1 MQIPRAVD
9 QSMARGFPNAGC
21 PNDARAMITGAPQTT
36 KTRWRRF
43 VHTLVRTLRG
53 ALLLQDTP
61 HRIALGCAC
70 GIFVSP
76 LPTLGQTFIGMIL
89 AKVLGGNVIAS
100 LPWSWI
106 TNPFTTLPIFYGCY
120 RIGMVITPGEW
131 KLVSFER
138 MGEIVDKFNHLSIAD
153 GFATGYAVV
162 VDIFV
167 PMLVGSMLV
176 GGIGAVLGY
185 VIIVRAVVAA
195 QERRRQR
202 LSHWQ
207 RASGRILPTDD
218 GI

>member
-1 MQIPRAVD
+1 
-9 QSMARGFPNAGC
+9 
-21 PNDARAMITGAPQTT
+21 MIAGAPKTT

-61 HRIALGCAC
+61 HRIAMGCAC

-76 LPTLGQTFIGMIL
+76 LPTLGQTFIGML
-89 AKVLGGNVIAS
+89 LSKLLGGNVIAS

-131 KLVSFER
+131 ELVSFER
-138 MGEIVDKFNHLSIAD
+138 MREIVDQFNHLSVAD
-153 GFATGYAVV
+153 SFATGYAVV

-167 PMLVGSMLV
+167 PMLVGSLLV
-176 GGIGAVLGY
+176 GGIGALIGY
-185 VIIVRAVVAA
+185 LLIIRAVVVA

-202 LSHWQ
+202 LSHW
-207 RASGRILPTDD
+207 RKASDKTLATNE

>member
-1 MQIPRAVD
+1 
-9 QSMARGFPNAGC
+9 
-21 PNDARAMITGAPQTT
+21 MIKGAPKTS

-89 AKVLGGNVIAS
+89 AKLLRGNVIAS

-120 RIGMVITPGEW
+120 RVGMLITPGEW

-138 MGEIVDKFNHLSIAD
+138 MREIVDKFNHLSMAD

-176 GGIGAVLGY
+176 GGIGAALGY
-185 VIIVRAVVAA
+185 VLVVRAVVAT

-202 LSHWQ
+202 LSHWRQ
-207 RASGRILPTDD
+207 ISGRNPVPDN

>member
-1 MQIPRAVD
+1 
-9 QSMARGFPNAGC
+9 
-21 PNDARAMITGAPQTT
+21 MITGAP
-36 KTRWRRF
+36 KTSKGRWRQF
-43 VHTLVRTLRG
+43 VHVLVKTVRG

-89 AKVLGGNVIAS
+89 AKLLRANVIAS

-120 RIGMVITPGEW
+120 RIGMLITPGDWE
-131 KLVSFER
+131 LVSFER
-138 MGEIVDKFNHLSIAD
+138 MGEIVEKFNHLSVAD
-153 GFATGYAVV
+153 SFSTGYAVV

-167 PMLVGSMLV
+167 PMLVGSLLV
-176 GGIGAVLGY
+176 GGIGALIGY
-185 VIIVRAVVAA
+185 FIIIRTVVVA

-202 LSHWQ
+202 LSHW
-207 RASGRILPTDD
+207 RKASDKTIATDD
-218 GI
+218 AI

>member
-1 MQIPRAVD
+1 
-9 QSMARGFPNAGC
+9 
-21 PNDARAMITGAPQTT
+21 MIQGAP
-36 KTRWRRF
+36 KTSKGRWRQF
-43 VHTLVRTLRG
+43 VHGLMKTLRG

-89 AKVLGGNVIAS
+89 AKLLRGNVIAS

-120 RIGMVITPGEW
+120 RVGMWVTPGEW

-138 MGEIVDKFNHLSIAD
+138 VGEIIDKFNHLSMAD

-167 PMLVGSMLV
+167 PMLVGSILV
-176 GGIGAVLGY
+176 GAIGAVIGY
-185 VIIVRAVVAA
+185 FIIIRAVVAA
-195 QERRRQR
+195 QERRRLRQSQWR
-202 LSHWQ
+202 TS
-207 RASGRILPTDD
+207 PTQAPATHE

>member
-1 MQIPRAVD
+1 
-9 QSMARGFPNAGC
+9 
-21 PNDARAMITGAPQTT
+21 MIKGAPKTT
-36 KTRWRRF
+36 KGRWRRF
-43 VHTLVRTLRG
+43 VHALMKTLRG

-61 HRIALGCAC
+61 HRIAIGCAC

-89 AKVLGGNVIAS
+89 AKLAGGNVIAS

-106 TNPFTTLPIFYGCY
+106 SNPFTTVPIFYGSY
-120 RIGMVITPGEW
+120 RVGMLVTPGDW

-138 MGEIVDKFNHLSIAD
+138 MQEIVDKFNHLSLAD

-167 PMLVGSMLV
+167 PMLVGALLV
-176 GGIGAVLGY
+176 GAVAAAVGY
-185 VIIVRAVVAA
+185 LLIVRAVVVM
-195 QERRRQR
+195 QERQRQR

-207 RASGRILPTDD
+207 RISGRTVVLGDD
-218 GI
+218 GR

>member
-1 MQIPRAVD
+1 
-9 QSMARGFPNAGC
+9 
-21 PNDARAMITGAPQTT
+21 MIQGAPKTT
-36 KTRWRRF
+36 KGRWRQF
-43 VHTLVRTLRG
+43 VHGLMKTLRG

-89 AKVLGGNVIAS
+89 AKLSGGNVIAS

-120 RIGMVITPGEW
+120 RVGMLITPGEW

-138 MGEIVDKFNHLSIAD
+138 MGEIVDKFNHLSMAD

-167 PMLVGSMLV
+167 PMLVGAILV
-176 GGIGAVLGY
+176 GAIGAVIGY
-185 VIIVRAVVAA
+185 LLIVRAVVAA
-195 QERRRQR
+195 QERKRQR

-207 RASGRILPTDD
+207 RASGRTAAVNND

>member
-1 MQIPRAVD
+1 
-9 QSMARGFPNAGC
+9 
-21 PNDARAMITGAPQTT
+21 MIQGAPKTT
-36 KTRWRRF
+36 KGRWRQF
-43 VHTLVRTLRG
+43 VHGLTKTLRG

-61 HRIALGCAC
+61 HRIAMGCAC

-89 AKVLGGNVIAS
+89 AKLLGGNVIAS

-120 RIGMVITPGEW
+120 RVGMLITPGEW

-138 MGEIVDKFNHLSIAD
+138 VGEIVDKFNHLSMAD

-167 PMLVGSMLV
+167 PMLVGSILV
-176 GGIGAVLGY
+176 GTIGAVMGY
-185 VIIVRAVVAA
+185 FIIIRAVVAA
-195 QERRRQR
+195 QKRRRLR
-202 LSHWQ
+202 LSQW
-207 RASGRILPTDD
+207 RTSSLPAPATSDAN
-218 GI
+218 

>member
-1 MQIPRAVD
+1 
-9 QSMARGFPNAGC
+9 
-21 PNDARAMITGAPQTT
+21 MIKGAPKTT
-36 KTRWRRF
+36 KGRWRQF
-43 VHTLVRTLRG
+43 VHTLVKTLRG

-61 HRIALGCAC
+61 HRIAMGCAC

-89 AKVLGGNVIAS
+89 AKLLRGNVIAS

-120 RIGMVITPGEW
+120 RVGMWITPGEW

-138 MGEIVDKFNHLSIAD
+138 MGEIVENFNRLSMAD

-167 PMLVGSMLV
+167 PMLVGSILV
-176 GGIGAVLGY
+176 GAIGAVIGY

-195 QERRRQR
+195 QERRRER

-207 RASGRILPTDD
+207 KATERPVATND

>member
-1 MQIPRAVD
+1 
-9 QSMARGFPNAGC
+9 
-21 PNDARAMITGAPQTT
+21 MIQGAP
-36 KTRWRRF
+36 KTSKGRWRRF

-61 HRIALGCAC
+61 HRIAMGCAC

-89 AKVLGGNVIAS
+89 SKLLGGNVIAS

-120 RIGMVITPGEW
+120 RVGMVITPGEW

-138 MGEIVDKFNHLSIAD
+138 MREIVDKFNHLSIAD

-167 PMLVGSMLV
+167 PMLVGSILV
-176 GGIGAVLGY
+176 GGIGAVIGY

-207 RASGRILPTDD
+207 GASGRIITPDD

>member
-1 MQIPRAVD
+1 
-9 QSMARGFPNAGC
+9 
-21 PNDARAMITGAPQTT
+21 MIKGAP
-36 KTRWRRF
+36 KTSKGRWRQF
-43 VHTLVRTLRG
+43 VHGLMKTLRG

-89 AKVLGGNVIAS
+89 AKILGGNVIAS

-120 RIGMVITPGEW
+120 RVGMLITPGEW

-138 MGEIVDKFNHLSIAD
+138 MGEIVDKFNHLSMAD

-167 PMLVGSMLV
+167 PMLVGSLLV
-176 GGIGAVLGY
+176 GAIGAVIGY
-185 VIIVRAVVAA
+185 LLIVRAVVVA
-195 QERRRQR
+195 QDRRRQR

-207 RASGRILPTDD
+207 RTSDRTTAVSND

>member
-1 MQIPRAVD
+1 
-9 QSMARGFPNAGC
+9 
-21 PNDARAMITGAPQTT
+21 MIKGAPKTT
-36 KTRWRRF
+36 KGRWRRF
-43 VHTLVRTLRG
+43 VHGLIKTLRG

-89 AKVLGGNVIAS
+89 SKLLGGNVIAS

-120 RIGMVITPGEW
+120 RIGMLITPGEW

-138 MGEIVDKFNHLSIAD
+138 MGEIVEKFNHLSMAD
-153 GFATGYAVV
+153 SFASGYGVL

-167 PMLVGSMLV
+167 PMLVGSLLV

-185 VIIVRAVVAA
+185 LLIVRAVVVA
-195 QERRRQR
+195 QERRRER
-202 LSHWQ
+202 LSHWRTASQ
-207 RASGRILPTDD
+207 PTVASGD

>member
-1 MQIPRAVD
+1 
-9 QSMARGFPNAGC
+9 
-21 PNDARAMITGAPQTT
+21 MIKGAPKTT
-36 KTRWRRF
+36 KGRWRRF
-43 VHTLVRTLRG
+43 VHGLVRTLRG

-61 HRIALGCAC
+61 HRIAIGCAC

-89 AKVLGGNVIAS
+89 AKLLGGNVIAS

-106 TNPFTTLPIFYGCY
+106 SNPFTTVPIFYGCY
-120 RIGMVITPGEW
+120 RVGMLITPGEW

-138 MGEIVDKFNHLSIAD
+138 VREIVDKFNHLSMAD

-167 PMLVGSMLV
+167 PMLVGAILV
-176 GGIGAVLGY
+176 GGIAAVLGY
-185 VIIVRAVVAA
+185 LLIVRAVAVM

-207 RASGRILPTDD
+207 RASERTTAITNDVL
-218 GI
+218 

>member
-1 MQIPRAVD
+1 
-9 QSMARGFPNAGC
+9 
-21 PNDARAMITGAPQTT
+21 MITGAPKTT
-36 KTRWRRF
+36 KGRWRRF
-43 VHTLVRTLRG
+43 VHVLIKTLRG

-89 AKVLGGNVIAS
+89 AKLLGGNVIAS

-120 RIGMVITPGEW
+120 RIGMLITPGEW
-131 KLVSFER
+131 KLVSFKR
-138 MGEIVDKFNHLSIAD
+138 MGEIVEKFNHLSMAD

-167 PMLVGSMLV
+167 PMLVGSLLV
-176 GGIGAVLGY
+176 GALSAIIGYGL
-185 VIIVRAVVAA
+185 IVRGVAA
-195 QERRRQR
+195 MQERRRQR

-207 RASGRILPTDD
+207 RNSGRTPAVTDD
-218 GI
+218 AI

>member
-1 MQIPRAVD
+1 
-9 QSMARGFPNAGC
+9 
-21 PNDARAMITGAPQTT
+21 MITGVP
-36 KTRWRRF
+36 KTAKSRWRRF
-43 VHTLVRTLRG
+43 VHTMLQTLRG

-70 GIFVSP
+70 GIFASP
-76 LPTLGQTFIGMIL
+76 LPMLGQTFVGMIL
-89 AKVLGGNVIAS
+89 SKLLGGNVVAS

-106 TNPFTTLPIFYGCY
+106 TNPVTTLPVFYGCY

-138 MGEIVDKFNHLSIAD
+138 MGEIVEKFNHLSMAD

-167 PMLVGSMLV
+167 PMLVGSLLV
-176 GGIGAVLGY
+176 GSIGAVMGY
-185 VIIVRAVVAA
+185 LLIVRAVVVM

-207 RASGRILPTDD
+207 KTSDQTLTSGD

>member
-1 MQIPRAVD
+1 
-9 QSMARGFPNAGC
+9 
-21 PNDARAMITGAPQTT
+21 MITGAP
-36 KTRWRRF
+36 KTAKSRWRRF
-43 VHTLVRTLRG
+43 VHTMLQTLRG

-70 GIFVSP
+70 GIFASP
-76 LPTLGQTFIGMIL
+76 LPMLGQTFVGMIL
-89 AKVLGGNVIAS
+89 SKLLGGNVVAS

-106 TNPFTTLPIFYGCY
+106 TNPVTTLPVFYGCY

-138 MGEIVDKFNHLSIAD
+138 MGEIVEKFNHLSMAD

-167 PMLVGSMLV
+167 PMLVGSLLV
-176 GGIGAVLGY
+176 GSIGAVMGY
-185 VIIVRAVVAA
+185 LLIVRAVVVM

-207 RASGRILPTDD
+207 KTSDQTMTSDD